1 MPTIPSSSSLGTET
15 GNPAFIW
22 RLHQAGERDRLR
34 EFFGKLLMMT
44 ILEQHISGV
53 KPYMMKRRGIFKTS
67 VSRVWDNVLTRAQV
81 DEIEYK
87 FKGLEPYL
95 HA

>member
-1 MPTIPSSSSLGTET
+1 MARGPGT
-15 GNPAFIW
+15 
-22 RLHQAGERDRLR
+22 QDDRDRLR
-34 EFFGKLLMMT
+34 EAFNKLLMMT
-44 ILEQHISGV
+44 IVEQHNPGV
-53 KPYMMKRRGIFKTS
+53 KPDMMKRRSIFKTS
-67 VSRVWDNVLTRAQV
+67 VPRIRDNILTPAQV